1 MKFEMKRKIDELGR
15 IVLPI
20 DLRNYYGIKSGD
32 KVVLLPVREGIQL
45 AKAEYFIMNQISEDM
60 AVNVDE
66 LGRIVIPK
74 EMRKKMDIANSDPVE
89 IYVEGDKI
97 ILTKYHPSCS
107 FCGSEEGVVEFKNK
121 KICHS
126 CLNEIKHGI

>member
-32 KVVLLPVREGIQL
+32 TVVLLPVREGIQL

-60 AVNVDE
+60 AVNIDE
-66 LGRIVIPK
+66 LGRIVIPSVFRKQFSLEAKDTMCIVPNETCMLMYK
-74 EMRKKMDIANSDPVE
+74 EQQSKEV
-89 IYVEGDKI
+89 
-97 ILTKYHPSCS
+97 
-107 FCGSEEGVVEFKNK
+107 SENA
-121 KICHS
+121 
-126 CLNEIKHGI
+126 

>member
-1 MKFEMKRKIDELGR
+1 MKST
-15 IVLPI
+15 
-20 DLRNYYGIKSGD
+20 GII
-32 KVVLLPVREGIQL
+32 RH
-45 AKAEYFIMNQISEDM
+45 
-60 AVNVDE
+60 VDE

-89 IYVEGDKI
+89 IYVEGNKI